1 MDSVANSHV
10 SHLTQNKAIDNPI
23 REVSIPKPSAQ
34 TRRSTITKPTIDV
47 HFAELAREKPSS
59 SSSPS
64 PTCSSDHAREV
75 YINRQLVDQFSHT
88 FDMSASDAKAAVE
101 EEMKR
106 RYAPN
111 PWDAPCPRRLKPQRF
126 LKVGNGMGELGP
138 DSRDTSRHSE
148 EEWDLFERV
157 LGYK

>member
-10 SHLTQNKAIDNPI
+10 SHLTQNNATDNPI
-23 REVSIPKPSAQ
+23 REVSAPKPLAQ
-34 TRRSTITKPTIDV
+34 SRPIVTKPTIDA
-47 HFAELAREKPSS
+47 HFAELARETSS
-59 SSSPS
+59 SSSP
-64 PTCSSDHAREV
+64 TTSSDHARDV
-75 YINRQLVDQFSHT
+75 YINRQLVHQFSHN

-111 PWDAPCPRRLKPQRF
+111 PWDAPGPRRLRPQRVS
-126 LKVGNGMGELGP
+126 KVGYRKEEQGP
-138 DSRDTSRHSE
+138 DSRDALRHSE

>member
-10 SHLTQNKAIDNPI
+10 SHHTQTNATDNPI
-23 REVSIPKPSAQ
+23 REVSTPKPFAQ
-34 TRRSTITKPTIDV
+34 TRPTITKPTIDA
-47 HFAELAREKPSS
+47 HFAELARENSSS

-64 PTCSSDHAREV
+64 PTTSSDHAREV
-75 YINRQLVDQFSHT
+75 YINRQLVDQFSHN

-101 EEMKR
+101 EEIKR

-111 PWDAPCPRRLKPQRF
+111 PWDAPSPRRLKPQRV
-126 LKVGNGMGELGP
+126 LQVGKRRGEQDS

-148 EEWDLFERV
+148 EEWDLIERV